1 MVTALVETTMSLSL
15 PQEIFDL
22 VVDHLHDDPTTLRAC
37 CLVSKSWIP
46 QTRIHLFN
54 RVEFRPHGP
63 TLESW
68 MQAFPNPSNSPAH
81 HTRSLHLSYFT
92 VLAVLPWI
100 HSFNYIVELE
110 VGPLEAD
117 IGRTSFA
124 QLCGLSPTLK
134 RLNIF
139 YSRAPL
145 SEFLDFIC
153 SFPFLE
159 DLSLHCLTTVGD
171 TNEWAAPPTSPNFTG
186 SLSLSYSGVDITR
199 KLLDLPGGLHFS
211 KITAGCPIGG
221 RDLAEELV
229 STCSDTLEYACVD
242 FYLGAFPTDSG

>member
-1 MVTALVETTMSLSL
+1 MSLFL

-37 CLVSKSWIP
+37 CLVPKSWIP
-46 QTRIHLFN
+46 RTRIHLFS

-68 MQAFPNPSNSPAH
+68 IQAFPNPSNSSAH
-81 HTRSLHLSYFT
+81 YTRSLHLSYFA

-100 HSFNYIVELE
+100 HSFNYIVELR

-117 IGRTSFA
+117 SGRTSFA
-124 QLCGLSPTLK
+124 QLRGLSPTPKCLHISHS
-134 RLNIF
+134 L
-139 YSRAPL
+139 SPL
-145 SEFLDFIC
+145 SEVLDFIC

-171 TNEWAAPPTSPNFTG
+171 TNEWAP
-186 SLSLSYSGVDITR
+186 L
-199 KLLDLPGGLHFS
+199 
-211 KITAGCPIGG
+211 
-221 RDLAEELV
+221 
-229 STCSDTLEYACVD
+229 
-242 FYLGAFPTDSG
+242 